1 MPNITVNTT
10 LSLGDGQYQTLNQ
23 QRDIPSMTKAVEAMD
38 MARKQFGSLKL
49 PGVNTALRVV
59 LFEGETEEQLS
70 ASVEKHGMTFSK
82 FTGKRG
88 PYYLVHAPKGAGAQ
102 NTGSFE

>member
-1 MPNITVNTT
+1 MPNITVNTS
-10 LSLGDGQYQTLNQ
+10 LSLGNGQYQTLNQ
-23 QRDIPSMTKAVEAMD
+23 QRDIPTMTKAIEAVD
-38 MARKQFGSLKL
+38 MARKQFGSLK
-49 PGVNTALRVV
+49 GVNTALRVV
-59 LFEGETEEQLS
+59 LFEGETEQQLS

-88 PYYLVHAPKGAGAQ
+88 AYYLVHAPKGAGAQ